1 MTTDHIISSYASIR
15 KERKSRMER
24 FRDWY
29 WASDNAKAMTASAL
43 CGLVLGVA
51 FIVSI
56 CINY

>member
-1 MTTDHIISSYASIR
+1 MTTDHITISYASIR

-29 WASDNAKAMTASAL
+29 WASEDAQAMTASAI
-43 CGLVLGVA
+43 CGAVLGIA

-56 CINY
+56 CIHY